1 MGRRELHAEDKRNDG
16 SSHANASGNHVKT
29 DDITYAASGP
39 VAALDK
45 LGRAHSLQR
54 EAAMDNQKTSRREF
68 CAHAIS
74 IVTVASLIEGCGGK
88 GNPAGP
94 GGGGGN
100 VPPLATIIGT
110 AAGGTVTVSN
120 VSGTALANVGS
131 AALVQAGG
139 NSILVTQTGQ
149 GSFSAF
155 TAVCTH
161 EQNLITGFQSGAF
174 VCPAHGSQFNTSG
187 AVVQG
192 PATRALQRFN
202 TQFTNNVLTITV

>member
-1 MGRRELHAEDKRNDG
+1 
-16 SSHANASGNHVKT
+16 
-29 DDITYAASGP
+29 
-39 VAALDK
+39 
-45 LGRAHSLQR
+45 
-54 EAAMDNQKTSRREF
+54 MDNPKTSRREF

-74 IVTVASLIEGCGGK
+74 LVTVTSLIEGCGGS

-94 GGGGGN
+94 GGGGGGGT
-100 VPPLATIIGT
+100 VPQLSTVGGTISGN
-110 AAGGTVTVSN
+110 TVTVSN

-139 NSILVTQTGQ
+139 TNVLAVRAGQ
-149 GSFSAF
+149 DTINAF

-161 EQNLITGFQSGAF
+161 EQNIVTGFQSNNF

-192 PATRALQRFN
+192 PATQRLRQFT